1 MRSVV
6 GASVVFGIL
15 LAFLPGASVASG
27 ACEVEYAE
35 LKDMGTQELTE
46 HYCGYGRVV
55 AFAKGAADQSRKS
68 GSPTKGKKSSCEEG

>member
-1 MRSVV
+1 
-6 GASVVFGIL
+6 
-15 LAFLPGASVASG
+15 
-27 ACEVEYAE
+27 VEYAE